1 MGWVRFVLNWVIKN
15 LDGIFHT
22 NNPAHRNFII
32 WSSAIYEEDITADAI
47 ELDDSMVHSIFKNR
61 ILIEFTK
68 HNLASNI
75 KWMFDNGE
83 YVSIFSDLN
92 IIDRLS

>member
-47 ELDDSMVHSIFKNR
+47 ELGDSMVHSIFKNR
-61 ILIEFTK
+61 ILIEFIK
-68 HNLASNI
+68 HNLVFII
-75 KWMFDNGE
+75 KYQMNVW
-83 YVSIFSDLN
+83 
-92 IIDRLS
+92 

>member
-68 HNLASNI
+68 HNLVFII
-75 KWMFDNGE
+75 KYQMNVW
-83 YVSIFSDLN
+83 
-92 IIDRLS
+92 